1 MRYKTDMIRQK
12 SFNYKFN
19 NDQNELNFF
28 VNKTNYYA
36 FNVLINN
43 NSQFS
48 FLYGPNKSGKSYLAQ
63 IWLKKNNA
71 IEYNK
76 ISNYELILNEKKNIL
91 IDNLIN
97 FDEEKIFHI
106 VNSCIL
112 NNLKILITSNNKIN
126 DIKFKYND
134 LSSRLKTFSNLEIKQ
149 PNDEMLL
156 TILTKLLIDKQ
167 FVINSND
174 IFKYILRRVDR
185 SYQGINEIVNKLDIL
200 SLEKKRQLTIPLIKE
215 IL

>member
-1 MRYKTDMIRQK
+1 MIKQK
-12 SFNYKFN
+12 SFSYKFN

-43 NSQFS
+43 NPKLS

-63 IWLKKNNA
+63 IWLKKNKA
-71 IEYNK
+71 IQYKN
-76 ISNYELILNEKKNIL
+76 NYELLINSKYNIL
-91 IDNLIN
+91 IDDLLFFN
-97 FDEEKIFHI
+97 EEKIFHI
-106 VNSCIL
+106 VNYCLL

-126 DIKFKYND
+126 EIKFKFND
-134 LSSRLKTFSNLEIKQ
+134 LSSRLKTFSNLEIYQ
-149 PNDEMLL
+149 PNDEMLI
-156 TILTKLLIDKQ
+156 TILTKLLIEKQ
-167 FVINSND
+167 FIINSND
-174 IFKYILRRVDR
+174 IFEYILRRVDR